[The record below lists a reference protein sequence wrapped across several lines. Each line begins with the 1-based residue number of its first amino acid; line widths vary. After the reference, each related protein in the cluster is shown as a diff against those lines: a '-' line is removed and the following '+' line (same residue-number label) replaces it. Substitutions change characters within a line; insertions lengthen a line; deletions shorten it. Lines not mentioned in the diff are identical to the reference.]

1 MRYEKSHNLQNAV
14 LQLTLAAFILIAL
27 IAFDSSNPE
36 MAGILENQQLA
47 STSVAI
53 K

>member
-27 IAFDSSNPE
+27 FVFDHSNPE
-36 MAGILENQQLA
+36 MAGVLENQQLA
-47 STSVAI
+47 SGSIAI